1 MKDQNTSLS
10 ALNAVLDQIVRDWI
24 SIVNLDV
31 EFCFAYDDDDPNPCT
46 SAISGYQADA
56 YNFAD
61 FGSCVVGDEGPIA
74 VTSWPNLGGKTA
86 IISTSIRVN
95 FPEPL
100 MRIFKHH
107 VSQELFEHPFE
118 YVAFDCKI
126 DLPDVERYS
135 IMMYLSGAVRNIQ
148 LDAYSETVL
157 RKNASALMVA
167 LEPYA
172 LWFEFAAHLADDLED
187 ANKRALL
194 IKHLR
199 VICAYLDCSGD
210 LSFAKLTTLCGVA
223 GSLQPAASLIQK
235 KMPELVV

>member
-31 EFCFAYDDDDPNPCT
+31 EFCFAYDDDDPNPYT

-95 FPEPL
+95 FPKPL
-100 MRIFKHH
+100 MRIFKRH

-157 RKNASALMVA
+157 HKNASALMVA

-172 LWFEFAAHLADDLED
+172 LWFEFAAHLADDLEN

-223 GSLQPAASLIQK
+223 GSLQPAASLIKK

>member
-31 EFCFAYDDDDPNPCT
+31 EFCFAYDDDDPNPYT
-46 SAISGYQADA
+46 SAISGYHTEAF
-56 YNFAD
+56 NFAD
-61 FGSCVVGDEGPIA
+61 FGSCIVDDEGPIT

-100 MRIFKHH
+100 MRIFKRH

-135 IMMYLSGAVRNIQ
+135 IMMYLSGAVRNIR

-172 LWFEFAAHLADDLED
+172 LWFEFAAHLADDLEN

-223 GSLQPAASLIQK
+223 GSLQPAASLIK
-235 KMPELVV
+235 KKIPELVV

>member
-31 EFCFAYDDDDPNPCT
+31 EFCFAYDDDDPNPYT
-46 SAISGYQADA
+46 SAISGYHAEA
-56 YNFAD
+56 FNFAD
-61 FGSCVVGDEGPIA
+61 FGSCIVDDEGPIT

>member
-31 EFCFAYDDDDPNPCT
+31 EFCFAYDDDDPNPYT

-199 VICAYLDCSGD
+199 VICAYSSCS
-210 LSFAKLTTLCGVA
+210 
-223 GSLQPAASLIQK
+223 I
-235 KMPELVV
+235 

>member
-31 EFCFAYDDDDPNPCT
+31 EFCFAYDDDDPNPYT
-46 SAISGYQADA
+46 SAISGYHTEAF
-56 YNFAD
+56 NFAD
-61 FGSCVVGDEGPIA
+61 FGSCIVDDEGPIT

-100 MRIFKHH
+100 MRIFKRH

-135 IMMYLSGAVRNIQ
+135 IMMYLSGAVRNIR

-199 VICAYLDCSGD
+199 AICAYLDCSGD

-223 GSLQPAASLIQK
+223 GSLQPAASLIHK